1 MREAEFL
8 HQQGEE
14 AKAAMRATLQSMGHE
29 AFEIVDPRRLTREH
43 PWRLVAAAAAAGF
56 IASKL
61 VKPEPEP
68 PIESGQTREPL
79 KTPPPKKFFK
89 LTKILGI
96 AREMMTV
103 ARPILETIWAAA
115 FSSAHGQT
123 NGEHLSQ
130 TPTNDPPPPPFQ
142 S

>member
-43 PWRLVAAAAAAGF
+43 PWRLLAVAAAAGF
-56 IASKL
+56 VASKL
-61 VKPEPEP
+61 VKPEPPSEP
-68 PIESGQTREPL
+68 GETREPL
-79 KTPPPKKFFK
+79 KTPPPKKIFK
-89 LTKILGI
+89 LSKILGI
-96 AREMMTV
+96 AREIMTV
-103 ARPILETIWAAA
+103 ARPILEAIWAAA
-115 FSSAHGQT
+115 LSAADGQT